1 MVRRSAFLFALFAP
15 LFLVLPASAG
25 ILEEVRERGLVRCGV
40 NQELPGFARR
50 DASGVWRGL
59 DVDLCRA
66 IAAAVLGE
74 ADKAEFVALNAKTR
88 FAALQAGEID
98 VLVRNTTWT
107 LTRDTVLNLNF
118 AGVNF
123 FDGQGF
129 MVRRSLGLDSARAL
143 DGATICVTSGTTT
156 ALNLAD
162 YFAANGMRYRAM
174 TFEELL
180 DAASAY
186 ETGSCDAFTSDRSS
200 LAAFRSLF
208 ARPEEHVLLPDS
220 ISKEPLG
227 PVVKTGDERWASTVR
242 WTLNALM
249 LAEELGVTKANAE
262 DQVKTT
268 TDPRVRRLL
277 GAEGEF
283 GPMLGLSDDWAK
295 DAIEA
300 VGNYGEIFERN
311 LGSQST
317 LDLARG
323 LNAQWNARPAGLIY
337 GLPIR

>member
-66 IAAAVLGE
+66 IAAAVLGG

-208 ARPEEHVLLPDS
+208 AQPEEHVLLPDS

-227 PVVKTGDERWASTVR
+227 PVVRHGDDRWFDIVK
-242 WTLNALM
+242 WVLFAL
-249 LAEELGVTKANAE
+249 LQAEESGIGADNA
-262 DQVKTT
+262 D
-268 TDPRVRRLL
+268 RVGADAPPAVQRLL
-277 GAEGEF
+277 GRAGDAGEQ
-283 GPMLGLSDDWAK
+283 LGLDPHWALR
-295 DAIEA
+295 AIRQ
-300 VGNYGEIFERN
+300 VGNYGEIYDRN
-311 LGSQST
+311 VGPGT
-317 LDLARG
+317 PLDLPRG
-323 LNAQWNARPAGLIY
+323 LNALWTNGGLLY
-337 GLPIR
+337 PMPIR